1 MRYLLSLFLCV
12 GLVALPVVAQDQ
24 AVLTSMPK
32 GVISNPPDSGPSVK
46 IDSGWMVP
54 YTETI
59 PGTDVAIEMVP
70 VPGGVFTFGSS
81 PDEAGRGEY
90 ELAAVEVELPPFWI
104 AKHEVTWAAY
114 WPYMKLNEDF
124 AKFETIAGSLA
135 SENALVAAA
144 AREVVEKLPAIAATL
159 DEEATYVDGVTAP
172 TALYDESTTYECGQD
187 PQQPA
192 ATMTPYAAKQFTKWL
207 SKTTGVQY
215 RLPTEAEWEYAA
227 RAGTDTAYPTGDDMA
242 GLDDVAW
249 YDENADYVTHNVGE
263 KQPNAWGIH
272 DMIGNVAE
280 WVIDEYTDEPHR
292 PAGDTLTWAEVI
304 NWPTRNE
311 ARVVRGGFYDS
322 TAEELRSTS
331 RFYSEDVDWKS
342 SDPSSPLSPWWYTD
356 YPSTGVG
363 FRMVRS
369 LEPLSPEL
377 IAKFWEFN
385 SPEIKEDV
393 ENRIAGR
400 RGKLGPANPNL
411 PKAQAA
417 LEDQAVKALLEGE
430 H

>member
-1 MRYLLSLFLCV
+1 
-12 GLVALPVVAQDQ
+12 
-24 AVLTSMPK
+24 
-32 GVISNPPDSGPSVK
+32 
-46 IDSGWMVP
+46 
-54 YTETI
+54 
-59 PGTDVAIEMVP
+59 
-70 VPGGVFTFGSS
+70 
-81 PDEAGRGEY
+81 
-90 ELAAVEVELPPFWI
+90 
-104 AKHEVTWAAY
+104 
-114 WPYMKLNEDF
+114 
-124 AKFETIAGSLA
+124 
-135 SENALVAAA
+135 
-144 AREVVEKLPAIAATL
+144 
-159 DEEATYVDGVTAP
+159 
-172 TALYDESTTYECGQD
+172 
-187 PQQPA
+187 
-192 ATMTPYAAKQFTKWL
+192 
-207 SKTTGVQY
+207 
-215 RLPTEAEWEYAA
+215 
-227 RAGTDTAYPTGDDMA
+227 
-242 GLDDVAW
+242 
-249 YDENADYVTHNVGE
+249 
-263 KQPNAWGIH
+263 
-272 DMIGNVAE
+272 
-280 WVIDEYTDEPHR
+280 VIDEYTDEPHR

-311 ARVVRGGFYDS
+311 ARVARGGFYDS